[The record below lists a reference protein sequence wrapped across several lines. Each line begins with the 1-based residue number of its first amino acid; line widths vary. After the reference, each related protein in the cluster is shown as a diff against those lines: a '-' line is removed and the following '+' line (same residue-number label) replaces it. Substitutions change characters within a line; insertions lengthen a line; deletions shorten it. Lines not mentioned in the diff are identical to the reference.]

1 MDGDVVRVARERP
14 ALALA
19 AGQVRYQLLLIVRS
33 PLATFTVVV
42 IPLTLLVALDLV
54 TPEMTLVALRGM
66 RIADF
71 LTPAMAT
78 FAMLNACYV
87 NVVTS
92 VVLARETGIL
102 KRLHGTPLPLW
113 AYIVGRTIAAMVLC
127 ALSITVVAAVA
138 ALFFDVRITAERV
151 GGLAAS
157 LGLGALCFSA
167 LGLAV
172 SGLVTRPD
180 ASLPLAYGTILPLAF
195 VSDVFF
201 PSTSA
206 PAWLRDVAAAFPL
219 SPIAK
224 PAEAVYAPGAAS
236 WSMSATQVGVVL
248 AWTAGAL
255 LVATVAFHWEP
266 GRARPITTLRGRL
279 RYS

>member
-1 MDGDVVRVARERP
+1 MDGGPARAPRKRP
-14 ALALA
+14 ALALVLR
-19 AGQVRYQLLLIVRS
+19 QVHYQLLLVVRS

-92 VVLARETGIL
+92 VVLARESGIL
-102 KRLHGTPLPLW
+102 KRLHGTPLPFL
-113 AYIVGRTIAAMVLC
+113 AYIVGRIIAAMLLC
-127 ALSITVVAAVA
+127 AVSITVVVAVA
-138 ALFFDVRITAERV
+138 ALFFDVGITAERI
-151 GGLAAS
+151 GGLAVS

-206 PAWLRDVAAAFPL
+206 PTWLRNVAAAFPL

-224 PAEAVYAPGAAS
+224 PAEAAYAPGGGG
-236 WSMSATQVGVVL
+236 WSMTALQVGVVL
-248 AWTAGAL
+248 AWTFGAL
-255 LVATVAFHWEP
+255 LLATAVFHWEP

>member
-1 MDGDVVRVARERP
+1 MSGPRKRSAP
-14 ALALA
+14 ALAVA
-19 AGQVRYQLLLIVRS
+19 QVGYQLLIALRS
-33 PLATFTVVV
+33 PLATFTVLV
-42 IPLTLLVALDLV
+42 IPLMLLVALDLV

-66 RIADF
+66 RVGDF

-87 NVVTS
+87 TVVTS
-92 VVLARETGIL
+92 VVLARESGIL

-113 AYIVGRTIAAMVLC
+113 AYVIGRIAAALFMCVL
-127 ALSITVVAAVA
+127 SVVAVLAVA
-138 ALFFDVRITAERV
+138 ALFFDVHLTATRV
-151 GGLAAS
+151 GGVAAS

-167 LGLAV
+167 VGLAV

-195 VSDVFF
+195 ISDVFF

-206 PAWLRDVAAAFPL
+206 PTWLRHVAEAFPL

-224 PAEAVYAPGAAS
+224 PAEAVFAPGSAG
-236 WSMSATQVGVVL
+236 WSMTAMQFGVVL

-255 LVATVAFHWEP
+255 LVAAIVFHWEP
-266 GRARPITTLRGRL
+266 GRPRPVTTLRGRL
-279 RYS
+279 RVQRSA